1 MLSEVS
7 GPVPRSAVFLPADPP
22 REGRVAF
29 WEPTGPGGREAVGA
43 GSVELRVVT
52 PELRLAT
59 VPAQL
64 LPVGAALPLLT
75 RARTAAATP
84 AAAAP
89 ATGSSDAGTS
99 ATAFW
104 GAAALLA
111 LRLVARG
118 LLLPGLSPE
127 GHDAWRIGP
136 LDAEAL
142 DEIRELAAAM
152 PPAAHCVP
160 VGPEDTTAPPRLP
173 SPEPLLRA
181 FLDAVA
187 DTLPRSPAAP
197 VVAGGPAY
205 AAADPGAAAAS
216 PPGTGLRA
224 WADEVAAG
232 HDRGIRISL
241 RVELRGAGRAEEG
254 EEGKEG
260 AEAPA
265 PSLRAVLQLHGLA
278 DATLVADARDVWAA
292 AGPTGAAFPP
302 RARLDALRAL
312 RRAVK
317 LWPPLTPMLGAAVP
331 DSVDLA
337 DEEVAELLGEA
348 AGVLA
353 ADGVQLQWPRGLA
366 RTLTSRAVATLPDTS
381 TRPGRATAPGSVPPA
396 LLGAG
401 SLLSFDW
408 RHSLGDGAD
417 DHRPRRTGLG
427 LRRGPGP
434 RGAGGRLDAGP
445 RHPDPGRLR
454 PGGGLAGR
462 GCAGAAPGPCPL
474 DGTRRGTAVA
484 AGPGRPLVAAAP
496 RVGPMAPGGPL
507 GPRPGI
513 GPDVPGPTGPPGH
526 AGTGPTHP
534 GHPGNPTHPT
544 RPPTGPP
551 VAGPPRPGSPA
562 NPPPHPVSARCG
574 RRSACR
580 GAGAARRWGRSA
592 HPRRHGPSGG

>member
-59 VPAQL
+59 VPALL

-142 DEIRELAAAM
+142 GEIRKLAAAM

-205 AAADPGAAAAS
+205 AAADPGAPAAS
-216 PPGTGLRA
+216 PPVTGLRA

-254 EEGKEG
+254 AEGEEG

-278 DATLVADARDVWAA
+278 DASLVADARDVWAA

-353 ADGVQLQWPRGLA
+353 ADGVQVHWPRGLA

-417 DHRPRRTGLG
+417 DLTPAELD
-427 LRRGPGP
+427 
-434 RGAGGRLDAGP
+434 RLAE
-445 RHPDPGRLR
+445 
-454 PGGGLAGR
+454 AK
-462 GCAGAAPGPCPL
+462 
-474 DGTRRGTAVA
+474 
-484 AGPGRPLVAAAP
+484 RPLVRLRDQWVLVDPAAVRRARARRDGPVPVAAADALAAVLTGSAEVEGA
-496 RVGPMAPGGPL
+496 RVDVTASGAPAAL
-507 GPRPGI
+507 RERL
-513 GPDVPGPTGPPGH
+513 TGEP
-526 AGTGPTHP
+526 A
-534 GHPGNPTHPT
+534 
-544 RPPTGPP
+544 P
-551 VAGPPRPGSPA
+551 VAA
-562 NPPPHPVSARCG
+562 PVG
-574 RRSACR
+574 
-580 GAGAARRWGRSA
+580 
-592 HPRRHGPSGG
+592 

>member
-29 WEPTGPGGREAVGA
+29 WEPTGPGGPEAVRA
-43 GSVELRVVT
+43 GSGELRVVT
-52 PELRLAT
+52 PGLRLAT
-59 VPAQL
+59 VPALL

-75 RARTAAATP
+75 RARTAAA
-84 AAAAP
+84 AP
-89 ATGSSDAGTS
+89 APGSSATGPSDAWPSDAGASDAGSSDAGPS

-160 VGPEDTTAPPRLP
+160 VGPDDTTAPPRLP

-187 DTLPRSPAAP
+187 DTLPRSPAAS

-205 AAADPGAAAAS
+205 AAAGPAAAAP

-254 EEGKEG
+254 EEGEEG
-260 AEAPA
+260 AETPA
-265 PSLRAVLQLHGLA
+265 PSFRAVLQLHGLA
-278 DATLVADARDVWAA
+278 DASLVADARDVWAA

-337 DEEVAELLGEA
+337 DEEVAELLGET

-353 ADGVQLQWPRGLA
+353 ADGVQVHWPRGLA
-366 RTLTSRAVATLPDTS
+366 RTLTSRAVATLPVTS

-417 DHRPRRTGLG
+417 DLTPAELD
-427 LRRGPGP
+427 
-434 RGAGGRLDAGP
+434 RLAEDK
-445 RHPDPGRLR
+445 
-454 PGGGLAGR
+454 
-462 GCAGAAPGPCPL
+462 
-474 DGTRRGTAVA
+474 
-484 AGPGRPLVAAAP
+484 RPLVRLRDQWVLVDPAAVRRARARRDGPVPVAAADALAAVLTGSAEVEGA
-496 RVGPMAPGGPL
+496 RVDVTASGALAALRERLTGEPAPVVAPVGLRATLRDYQLRGLAWLDLMTSLGLGG
-507 GPRPGI
+507 
-513 GPDVPGPTGPPGH
+513 
-526 AGTGPTHP
+526 
-534 GHPGNPTHPT
+534 
-544 RPPTGPP
+544 
-551 VAGPPRPGSPA
+551 
-562 NPPPHPVSARCG
+562 
-574 RRSACR
+574 
-580 GAGAARRWGRSA
+580 
-592 HPRRHGPSGG
+592 